1 MYLNQATDYAF
12 RAVLFLAH
20 QPDGMIVDS
29 QTIAEREHIPTRF
42 LLKIMPSL
50 IRAGI
55 VRSQRGAGGG
65 YALAREPEAIT
76 LLDVL
81 EAIEG
86 PITLNRCLTDPDFCS
101 KHGPGFCPVHST
113 LQEIQIELS
122 KEFASRNFRQL
133 IDREPDYLKLL
144 QS

>member
-1 MYLNQATDYAF
+1 MFLNQATDYAF

-20 QPDGMIVDS
+20 QPDEMIVDS

-55 VRSQRGAGGG
+55 IRSQRGAGGG
-65 YALAREPEAIT
+65 YALARKPEAIT

-81 EAIEG
+81 EAVEG
-86 PITLNRCLTDPDFCS
+86 PIILNRCLIDPDFCS
-101 KHGPGFCPVHST
+101 KHGPGFCPIHFT
-113 LQEIQIELS
+113 LQGIQKNLAQ
-122 KEFASRNFRQL
+122 EFAGYNFRQL
-133 IDREPDYLKLL
+133 IEKEPKYLELL